1 MDGTVA
7 RAAPHVRRATGRPM
21 STGAPRNPT
30 PADTSRD
37 AADDMPRAA
46 RVRRTAWVLGV
57 LALAFYVG
65 FMVLTAIEG
74 PR

>member
-1 MDGTVA
+1 
-7 RAAPHVRRATGRPM
+7 M
-21 STGAPRNPT
+21 STGASRNPVT
-30 PADTSRD
+30 ADASRGAEDD
-37 AADDMPRAA
+37 ALRAA
-46 RVRRTAWVLGV
+46 RVRRTAWVLGL

>member
-1 MDGTVA
+1 
-7 RAAPHVRRATGRPM
+7 M

>member
-1 MDGTVA
+1 
-7 RAAPHVRRATGRPM
+7 M
-21 STGAPRNPT
+21 STGAPRNPAT
-30 PADTSRD
+30 AGVSRD
-37 AADDMPRAA
+37 AADDALRAA
-46 RVRRTAWVLGV
+46 RVRRMAWLLGM

>member
-1 MDGTVA
+1 
-7 RAAPHVRRATGRPM
+7 M
-21 STGAPRNPT
+21 STGAPRNPVT
-30 PADTSRD
+30 ADVSRD
-37 AADDMPRAA
+37 AADGAQRAA
-46 RVRRTAWVLGV
+46 RVRRTAWALGL

>member
-1 MDGTVA
+1 
-7 RAAPHVRRATGRPM
+7 M
-21 STGAPRNPT
+21 STGASRNPAT
-30 PADTSRD
+30 AAASRD
-37 AADDMPRAA
+37 AADGALRAA
-46 RVRRTAWVLGV
+46 RVRRGAWLLGL

>member
-1 MDGTVA
+1 VNT
-7 RAAPHVRRATGRPM
+7 R
-21 STGAPRNPT
+21 APRNPAT
-30 PADTSRD
+30 ASASRD
-37 AADDMPRAA
+37 AADDALRAA
-46 RVRRTAWVLGV
+46 RVRRTAWVLGL

>member
-1 MDGTVA
+1 
-7 RAAPHVRRATGRPM
+7 M

-30 PADTSRD
+30 TPD
-37 AADDMPRAA
+37 ARRGVVDDAQRAA
-46 RVRRTAWVLGV
+46 RVRRAAWLLGL

-65 FMVLTAIEG
+65 FMVLTVIEG

>member
-1 MDGTVA
+1 
-7 RAAPHVRRATGRPM
+7 M
-21 STGAPRNPT
+21 STGTPRNPV
-30 PADTSRD
+30 AANESRS
-37 AADDMPRAA
+37 AADDALRAA
-46 RVRRTAWVLGV
+46 RARRTAWVLGL